1 MHDILLIRAIFY
13 LQAEVTLIMNNNIKS
28 KIKGYFTKRRKL
40 YYIYMAA
47 LLVITAGLNIAARHS
62 TLFAEWY
69 STHIYRALVTTA
81 GRIVGFLPFSL
92 YELLII
98 CGIALLFFII
108 YRIVYFIIK
117 KRCRRILTLFAM
129 VLAILLTVLALFTVN
144 CGINYHRKPFS
155 YYSGLTITRQST
167 DMLVALCRS
176 LIAEANALV
185 PYIDTVEAPDDA
197 DGTHYGSIFS
207 LKNTNTHDEAILAMN
222 KLGEIYPV
230 LSGFYPNPKPVLF
243 SKVMSYEFITGVYSF
258 TIEANYNNDVPD
270 YVKAYTICHELSH
283 LRGFMREDEAGFI
296 AYLACIHSDNVNLQY
311 SGILNA
317 LSYVMNSVYSNCGAA
332 VYTELYKSMDVQI
345 MRDYYYDSKYWDKF
359 ETPVADVADAVNNAY
374 LVANAQTDGVKS
386 YGRMVDLLLA
396 RYSSQNN

>member
-1 MHDILLIRAIFY
+1 
-13 LQAEVTLIMNNNIKS
+13 MNKDTPT
-28 KIKGYFTKRRKL
+28 KLRQYFTRHRIL
-40 YYIYMAA
+40 YYIYIAA
-47 LLVITAGLNIAARHS
+47 LIIITVGLNIAARRS
-62 TLFAEWY
+62 TVFAEWY
-69 STHIYRALVTTA
+69 STHIYRALVTSV
-81 GRIVGFLPFSL
+81 GRVVGFLPFSV

-108 YRIVYFIIK
+108 YRIVYLIIK
-117 KRCRRILTLFAM
+117 KRGRRILTLFAR
-129 VLAILLTVLALFTVN
+129 VLALLLTVLALFTVN
-144 CGINYHRKPFS
+144 CGINYHRIPFS
-155 YYSGLTITRQST
+155 YYSGLTITKQST
-167 DMLVALCRS
+167 DMLIELCRS
-176 LIAEANALV
+176 LIDEANALV

-207 LKNTNTHDEAILAMN
+207 LDNTDTHNEAVLAMN

-258 TIEANYNNDVPD
+258 TIEANYNSDVPD

-296 AYLACIHSDNVNLQY
+296 AYLACIHSDNVNMQY

-317 LSYVMNSVYSNCGAA
+317 LSYVLNSVYSNCGAT
-332 VYTELYKSMDVQI
+332 VYTELYRSMDTQL

-359 ETPVADVADAVNNAY
+359 KTPVAEVADAVNNAY

-396 RYSSQNN
+396 YYSSQNN

>member
-1 MHDILLIRAIFY
+1 MKERIR
-13 LQAEVTLIMNNNIKS
+13 S
-28 KIKGYFTKRRKL
+28 YFTRKRII
-40 YYIYMAA
+40 YYIYVAA
-47 LLVITAGLNIAARHS
+47 MLIITFSLNIAARKS
-62 TLFAEWY
+62 TAFAEWY
-69 STHIYRALVTTA
+69 SAHVYRALVSTV
-81 GRIVGFLPFSL
+81 GKLVGFLPFSV

-98 CGIALLFFII
+98 CGILLLFFVI
-108 YRIVYFIIK
+108 YRVIYLLIK
-117 KRCRRILTLFAM
+117 KRRRPILTLFARI
-129 VLAILLTVLALFTVN
+129 LALLITVLTLFTVN
-144 CGINYHRKPFS
+144 CGINYHRLPFS
-155 YYSGLTITRQST
+155 YYSGLTITKQST
-167 DMLVALCRS
+167 DMLIELCRS
-176 LIAEANALV
+176 LIDEANALV
-185 PYIDTVEAPDDA
+185 PYIDTVEVPDDA

-207 LKNTNTHDEAILAMN
+207 LNNTNTHNEAVLAMN

-258 TIEANYNNDVPD
+258 TIEANYNRDVPD

-296 AYLACIHSDNVNLQY
+296 AYLACIHSDNVNMQY

-317 LSYVMNSVYSNCGAA
+317 LSYVLNSVYSNCGATI
-332 VYTELYKSMDVQI
+332 YTELYRSMDTQL
-345 MRDYYYDSKYWDKF
+345 MRDYYYNSKYWDKF

-396 RYSSQNN
+396 YYSSQNN

>member
-1 MHDILLIRAIFY
+1 
-13 LQAEVTLIMNNNIKS
+13 MNKDTPT
-28 KIKGYFTKRRKL
+28 KPRQYFTRRRIL
-40 YYIYMAA
+40 YYIYIAA
-47 LLVITAGLNIAARHS
+47 LVIITVVLNIAARHS
-62 TLFAEWY
+62 TVFAEWY
-69 STHIYRALVTTA
+69 STHIYRALVTTV
-81 GRIVGFLPFSL
+81 GRIVGFLPFSV

-98 CGIALLFFII
+98 CGIALLFFTI
-108 YRIVYFIIK
+108 YRIVYLIIK
-117 KRCRRILTLFAM
+117 KRGRRILTLFAR
-129 VLAILLTVLALFTVN
+129 VLALLLTVLALFTVN
-144 CGINYHRKPFS
+144 CGVNYHRRPFS

-167 DMLVALCRS
+167 DMLVELCHS
-176 LIAEANALV
+176 LIDEANALV

-207 LKNTNTHDEAILAMN
+207 LDSTDTHSEAVLAMN
-222 KLGEIYPV
+222 KLGKIYPV

-258 TIEANYNNDVPD
+258 TIEANYNRDVPD

-296 AYLACIHSDNVNLQY
+296 AYLACIHSDNVNMQY

-317 LSYVMNSVYSNCGAA
+317 LSYVLNSVYSNCGATI
-332 VYTELYKSMDVQI
+332 YTELYRSMDTQL

-359 ETPVADVADAVNNAY
+359 ETPVAEVADAVNNAY

-396 RYSSQNN
+396 YYSSQNN

>member
-1 MHDILLIRAIFY
+1 
-13 LQAEVTLIMNNNIKS
+13 MNKDTPT
-28 KIKGYFTKRRKL
+28 KPRQYFTRRRIL
-40 YYIYMAA
+40 YYIYIAA
-47 LLVITAGLNIAARHS
+47 LVIITVVLNIAARHS
-62 TLFAEWY
+62 TVFAEWY
-69 STHIYRALVTTA
+69 STHIYRALVTTV
-81 GRIVGFLPFSL
+81 GRIVGFLPFSV

-98 CGIALLFFII
+98 CGIALLFFTI
-108 YRIVYFIIK
+108 YRIVYLIIK
-117 KRCRRILTLFAM
+117 KRGRRILTLFAR
-129 VLAILLTVLALFTVN
+129 VLALLLTVLALFTVN
-144 CGINYHRKPFS
+144 CGVNYHRRPFS

-167 DMLVALCRS
+167 DMLVELCHS
-176 LIAEANALV
+176 LIDEANALV

-207 LKNTNTHDEAILAMN
+207 LDNTDTHSEAVLAMN
-222 KLGEIYPV
+222 KLGKIYPV

-258 TIEANYNNDVPD
+258 TIEANYNRDVPD

-296 AYLACIHSDNVNLQY
+296 AYLACIHSDNVNMQY

-317 LSYVMNSVYSNCGAA
+317 LSYVLNSVYSNCGATI
-332 VYTELYKSMDVQI
+332 YTELYRSMDTQL

-359 ETPVADVADAVNNAY
+359 ETPVAEVADAVNNAY

-396 RYSSQNN
+396 YYSSQNN

>member
-1 MHDILLIRAIFY
+1 
-13 LQAEVTLIMNNNIKS
+13 MNKDTQ
-28 KIKGYFTKRRKL
+28 KKLGQYFTRRRIL
-40 YYIYMAA
+40 YYIYIAA
-47 LLVITAGLNIAARHS
+47 LIIITVGLNIAARRS

-69 STHIYRALVTTA
+69 STHIYRALVTTV
-81 GRIVGFLPFSL
+81 GRIVGFLPFSV

-108 YRIVYFIIK
+108 YRIVYLIIK
-117 KRCRRILTLFAM
+117 KRGRRILTLFAR
-129 VLAILLTVLALFTVN
+129 VLALLLTVLALFTVN
-144 CGINYHRKPFS
+144 CGINYHRRPFS
-155 YYSGLTITRQST
+155 YYSGLTITKQST
-167 DMLVALCRS
+167 DMLIEMCRS
-176 LIAEANALV
+176 LIDEANALV
-185 PYIDTVEAPDDA
+185 PYIDTVEVPDDA

-207 LKNTNTHDEAILAMN
+207 LNNTNTHNEAVLAMN

-258 TIEANYNNDVPD
+258 TIEANYNRDVPD

-296 AYLACIHSDNVNLQY
+296 AYLACIHSDNVNMQY

-317 LSYVMNSVYSNCGAA
+317 LSYVLNSVYSNCGATI
-332 VYTELYKSMDVQI
+332 YTELYRSMDTQL
-345 MRDYYYDSKYWDKF
+345 MRDYYYNSKYWDKF
-359 ETPVADVADAVNNAY
+359 ETPVAEVADAVNNAY

-396 RYSSQNN
+396 YYSSQNN